1 LIAQDAES
9 VVPEIVVTD
18 PQGWK
23 SVQYS
28 KLIPVLIEAMK
39 EQQDQMRSLKQLHAV
54 NSDLRGRVHALELL
68 RSRSP

>member
-39 EQQDQMRSLKQLHAV
+39 EQQDQINSLT
-54 NSDLRGRVHALELL
+54 D
-68 RSRSP
+68 